1 MPRYA
6 SLWGTVMENKSF
18 EEMLSELE
26 ELATRLESGDITLE
40 EALET
45 YKKGTLLAS
54 ECAKLLDNAEKQIKI
69 LVKDGDKLTETD
81 FSEN

>member
-1 MPRYA
+1 M
-6 SLWGTVMENKSF
+6 LGGTIMENKSF

-26 ELATRLESGDITLE
+26 ILVNKLENGDITLD

-54 ECAKLLDNAEKQIKI
+54 ECAKLLDSAEKQIKI
-69 LVKDGDKLTETD
+69 LVSDGDKLTETD
-81 FSEN
+81 FSGN